1 MALQFSVGLTNHSMG
16 KLSIGYTKPVL
27 RSIIDGIESFQE
39 GHAVDEVESI
49 PRRGTNVI
57 DHEID
62 EVI

>member
-1 MALQFSVGLTNHSMG
+1 MG
-16 KLSIGYTKPVL
+16 KLGIGYTKPVL